1 MIARGN
7 MPHRAEFAARLC
19 ALSVSALS
27 FSFSLLSAVFRP
39 AFEFVVPL
47 FRATPPITS
56 VEVNL

>member
-7 MPHRAEFAARLC
+7 MPRRAEFAARLC
-19 ALSVSALS
+19 ALSVSLS

-47 FRATPPITS
+47 FRAAPITS